1 MWFWSW
7 LFLGSNGNNNLIIH
21 YEKNAFYD
29 KFLEFLEIESVTS
42 LNEKTSITDLE
53 EYDSFFVLTIV
64 AFVDDNFSI
73 DLSAKQLNG
82 IETIGDLMTLIGNEN
97 FID

>member
-1 MWFWSW
+1 MKK
-7 LFLGSNGNNNLIIH
+7 ID
-21 YEKNAFYD
+21 FYD

-42 LNEKTSITDLE
+42 LNENTSIKDLE